1 MKEPSNI
8 NRGRFE
14 DRTSSATTDSRPFSR
29 IFQEIVNHL
38 SEIVR
43 SEVRLARTEVRQDLT
58 QLTRSS
64 MVLIIGGAFAMFAVG
79 FLLLGVVY
87 ALETRMAPWLSAVI
101 VGTGVG
107 ILAVIFLQVGRMKVR
122 QASLRPDKTIQS
134 LRENVTWMKKQ
145 IR

>member
-1 MKEPSNI
+1 MTEPSNI

-14 DRTSSATTDSRPFSR
+14 EPTPSSTTDSRPFSR
-29 IFQEIVNHL
+29 IFQDIVNHL

-43 SEVRLARTEVRQDLT
+43 SEVRLVRTEVRQDVT
-58 QLTRSS
+58 QFTKSS
-64 MVLIIGGAFAMFAVG
+64 VVLIIGAVLAFFATG

-87 ALETRMAPWLSAVI
+87 ALETRLAPWLSAVI
-101 VGTGVG
+101 VGTSVG
-107 ILAVIFLQVGRMKVR
+107 ILAAIFLQVGRMKLK

-134 LRENVTWMKKQ
+134 LRENVTWMKKP

>member
-14 DRTSSATTDSRPFSR
+14 DASSTTDSRPFSR
-29 IFQEIVNHL
+29 IFQDIVTHL

-58 QLTRSS
+58 HLTRSS
-64 MVLIIGGAFAMFAVG
+64 LVLIIGAVFALYATG

-87 ALETRMAPWLSAVI
+87 ALETLMAPWLSAVI
-101 VGTGVG
+101 VGIGVG
-107 ILAVIFLQVGRMKVR
+107 ILAAIFLQVSRRRLK
-122 QASLRPDKTIQS
+122 QTSLRPDKTIQS